1 MCSQPLK
8 CYSDVTSSNEI
19 SLAET
24 PPGGL
29 CVTTNTSVIAALK
42 GRSLNDLFEQVRG
55 AAKFSP
61 FGLQKNSAFAGPFE
75 KVPAPVNVL
84 LLDSLHRELKAKL
97 RKQDRAAIEQ
107 VVWLRTSWQ
116 APRHGDE
123 IRPFQTGVIPLAK
136 VLDHIIIIITV
147 HQLCEL
153 LEHYT
158 YFSS

>member
-1 MCSQPLK
+1 MFLKEQRLGRALGRTSRGRPMSTEHLKGFRDVSFVLRRLYKKSPPCGVCSQPLK
-8 CYSDVTSSNEI
+8 CYSDVPSSNEI

-42 GRSLNDLFEQVRG
+42 SRGLNDLFEQVCT
-55 AAKFSP
+55 AAKFSRSGSRRILP
-61 FGLQKNSAFAGPFE
+61 LRVHLK

-107 VVWLRTSWQ
+107 VV
-116 APRHGDE
+116 
-123 IRPFQTGVIPLAK
+123 
-136 VLDHIIIIITV
+136 
-147 HQLCEL
+147 
-153 LEHYT
+153 
-158 YFSS
+158 